1 MEWEDDIAIR
11 NNIISEIIRTHLN
24 SDNKDDFIIKF
35 INNVD
40 YIKYCNIMEKLNL
53 DAISED
59 KFVMGYRY

>member
-24 SDNKDDFIIKF
+24 SDNKDDFIIRF

-40 YIKYCNIMEKLNL
+40 YIKYCNIMKKLNL